1 MTDVNQKVEAQTEE
15 PVPVQ
20 LQLQDIAMCVQIVD
34 VCSKRGAFEGAELAG
49 IASVRQFLVEKIQE
63 DQPAQDPVG
72 ESVQSE
78 E

>member
-1 MTDVNQKVEAQTEE
+1 MAQIE
-15 PVPVQ
+15 PQ
-20 LQLQDIAMCVQIVD
+20 MMANMVQIID
-34 VCSKRGAFEGAELAG
+34 ICTKRGAFEGAELAG

-63 DQPAQDPVG
+63 DQPAQDPIG

>member
-1 MTDVNQKVEAQTEE
+1 MAQIE
-15 PVPVQ
+15 PQ
-20 LQLQDIAMCVQIVD
+20 MMANMVQIID
-34 VCSKRGAFEGAELAG
+34 ICTKRGAFEGAELAG

>member
-1 MTDVNQKVEAQTEE
+1 MAQVEPQMMAN
-15 PVPVQ
+15 
-20 LQLQDIAMCVQIVD
+20 MVQIID
-34 VCSKRGAFEGAELAG
+34 ICTKRGAFEGAELAG
-49 IASVRQFLVEKIQE
+49 IAGVRQFLVEKIQE